1 MNRVTQAN
9 LLKLAAVFLFL
20 QALIIT
26 LAPAVRARAWDV
38 DYRWSHWIAYFVWG
52 LFVLRTHQSIIRQ
65 LPDSDPYLFPMTAL
79 LSGWGLLTVWRL
91 DPAFGTR
98 QAIWLIISMLM
109 LLFGMGLPSTLD
121 FLRKYKYV
129 LLSGGLL
136 LTGLTLIFGT
146 NPIGYGPRLWLG
158 CCGLYFQPSEPLKLL
173 LVAYLAAY
181 LSDRLPIRLNA
192 FPLIYPTVLLSGIAI
207 LLLLFQRDLGTASI
221 FVGLYTVIIY
231 LATGRRR
238 TILISALLLVFMGVA
253 GYYLVDIIRA
263 RIDSWANPWIDP
275 EGGSYQVIQSILAIA
290 NGGLDGRGP
299 GLGSPALV
307 PVAISDFIFAAIA
320 EETGLIGT
328 IALMT
333 VFGVLLI
340 RGLRVAI
347 CASDG
352 FRRLLAAGVTAYL
365 GIQALLIISGNL
377 RLLPL
382 TGVTLPFI
390 SYGGSSLLTSF
401 IALLILLHISN
412 HLDEEPAPIPKPQP
426 YYVLGAFLCGGLFI
440 AALSNGWWA
449 VVRGPDLLTRP
460 DNPRRIIE
468 DRYVPRG
475 ELLDRSNG
483 IINGTQGTTGS
494 YARVYEYPDLA
505 SVAGY
510 NHPIYGQ
517 GGLEASLDEYLRG
530 LRGNPATSIWWNHLL
545 YGMSPD
551 GLDVRLSLDLPLQRR
566 ADALMAGHRGAV
578 VLLNAESGE
587 IFVMASHPT
596 FNPTDLN
603 ELGAQLNKDPNKPL
617 INRAAQGLYP
627 LGTLIQPFARAISGG
642 EEQTI
647 PQSELQTIY
656 EAFGLAQTPLIRMP
670 VAEPTLDAN
679 GQDLHVSPLQ
689 VALAAAAL
697 SNHGDIPAPRIATA
711 VNTPTSGWV
720 VLPALGTP
728 FEAISAAAADETAGS
743 LIGDG
748 QSYWG
753 HTGEATSEESP
764 VTWFMG
770 GTPPNWQATPLVLV
784 VLLEEDNVDLAQE
797 IGRELLDSAMNP

>member
-1 MNRVTQAN
+1 MNRVTQGH

-26 LAPAVRARAWDV
+26 LAPAVRVRTWDV
-38 DYRWSHWIAYFVWG
+38 DYRLSHWIAYFVWG
-52 LFVLRTHQSIIRQ
+52 LFVIRTHQSIIRQ
-65 LPDSDPYLFPMTAL
+65 LPDSDPYLFPMTAF
-79 LSGWGLLTVWRL
+79 LSGWGLMTVWRL

-98 QAIWLIISMLM
+98 QASWLIVSMLVI
-109 LLFGMGLPSTLD
+109 LLGLGLPSTLD
-121 FLRKYKYV
+121 FLRKYKYL
-129 LLSGGLL
+129 LLSTGLL
-136 LTGLTLIFGT
+136 LTALTLIFGT

-181 LSDRLPIRLNA
+181 LSDQLPIRLNVM
-192 FPLIYPTVLLSGIAI
+192 PLIYPTLLLSGIAI

-221 FVGLYTVIIY
+221 FVALYTIIIY

-238 TILISALLLVFMGVA
+238 TILISILLLIFMAVA

-263 RIDSWANPWIDP
+263 RIDSWANPWSDP
-275 EGGSYQVIQSILAIA
+275 EGSSYQVIQSILAIA

-328 IALMT
+328 IALIAI
-333 VFGVLLI
+333 FGILLI

-347 CASDG
+347 CAPDG

-365 GIQALLIISGNL
+365 GVQALLIIGGNL

-426 YYVLGAFLCGGLFI
+426 YYALGAFLCTGLFI
-440 AALSNGWWA
+440 AALSNGWWSI
-449 VVRGPDLLTRP
+449 VRGPDLLTRP

-475 ELLDRSNG
+475 ELLDRSNTV
-483 IINGTQGTTGS
+483 INGTEGTTGS
-494 YARVYEYPDLA
+494 YARVYRYPELA
-505 SVAGY
+505 SVTGY

-517 GGLEASLDEYLRG
+517 GGLEAALDEYLRG
-530 LRGNPATSIWWNHLL
+530 MRGNPATSIWWNHLL

-551 GLDVRLSLDLPLQRR
+551 GLDVRLSLDLSLQAR
-566 ADALMAGHRGAV
+566 ADALLAGQPGAV
-578 VLLNAESGE
+578 VLLNAQSGE
-587 IFVMASHPT
+587 IFVMASQPT
-596 FNPTDLN
+596 FDPANLN
-603 ELGAQLNKDPNKPL
+603 ELGTQLNKDPEKPL

-627 LGTLIQPFARAISGG
+627 LGTLLQPFATGITGG
-642 EEQTI
+642 ADQTI
-647 PQSELQTIY
+647 PEAELQTIY
-656 EAFGLAQTPLIRMP
+656 ETFGLTQAPLVRMA
-670 VAEPTLDAN
+670 VAEPTLDAD
-679 GQDLHVSPLQ
+679 GRDLHVSPLQ
-689 VALAAAAL
+689 VALAAAAF
-697 SNHGDIPAPRIATA
+697 SNHGEIPVPRIATA
-711 VNTPTSGWV
+711 VNTPNNGWI

-728 FEAISAAAADETAGS
+728 FDAIPASKADEVAAS
-743 LIGDG
+743 LIEEGG
-748 QSYWG
+748 SYWG
-753 HTGEATSEESP
+753 QIGEAESEESP
-764 VTWFMG
+764 VTWFIG
-770 GTPPNWQATPLVLV
+770 GTPPNWQATALVAV
-784 VLLEEDNVDLAQE
+784 VLLEDDNAQLARE
-797 IGRELLDSAMNP
+797 IGSALLTSAMNP